1 MLFYIDLLNKEA
13 FCAGSTISGKVVLQL
28 EKSKMIDKINVTFS
42 GRAYI
47 FVSEFE
53 QELKKERCSH
63 IDSDQENLVDF
74 TTTVWSGSKQQF
86 LDAGRH
92 TFPFCIEIPH
102 SLPSSFHCEN
112 LKSCHIAYGLKAT
125 VIRPKKK
132 EQSTQIPVS
141 VSNIL
146 DVGHSS
152 FVNPQ
157 CVSSAKEKC
166 SLFKCFSN
174 SGHIAM
180 AITTNHSGY
189 RVGDS
194 IIISADI
201 ENHTNSKVSSLQ
213 TTLVRNVM
221 HKDHFH
227 KNYCTAIET
236 ADDNKAWTKKILHIP
251 STSPSIT
258 DCHLVKVTYELKVKL
273 RMTNKSKLTVSLP
286 ITIGTAK
293 TIQEESSDDGYGE
306 QHNLVTRYPSNDTL
320 QSVSSTEWLLD

>member
-1 MLFYIDLLNKEA
+1 MGKMLYIDLFDKEA
-13 FCAGSTISGKVVLQL
+13 FCAGSTINGKVVLQL
-28 EKSKMIDKINVTFS
+28 EKAKVVNKINVTFS

-74 TTTVWSGSKQQF
+74 TTTVWSGSNQQF

-92 TFPFCIEIPH
+92 TFPFSIEIPH
-102 SLPSSFHCEN
+102 SLPSSFSCEN

-125 VIRPKKK
+125 VIRPQKKV
-132 EQSTQIPVS
+132 QSTEIPVS
-141 VSNIL
+141 VLNIV
-146 DVGHSS
+146 DVGLSS

-157 CVSSAKEKC
+157 CISSTKERC

-174 SGHIAM
+174 SGNIAM

-189 RVGDS
+189 CVGDS

-213 TTLVRNVM
+213 TTLVRNVI
-221 HKDHFH
+221 HKDHLH
-227 KNYCTAIET
+227 KNYCRVIET
-236 ADDNKAWTKKILHIP
+236 ADDNKVWTKKMLHIP
-251 STSPSIT
+251 QTSPSIT
-258 DCHLVKVTYELKVKL
+258 DCHIVKITYELKVKL

-293 TIQEESSDDGYGE
+293 TIQEESSDDGYS
-306 QHNLVTRYPSNDTL
+306 NLVTRYPSNDTL
-320 QSVSSTEWLLD
+320 LSVSSTECLLN